1 MSEVTDAD
9 RYAISAAIGQRVNAL
24 NQARSSDAF
33 AREQAEAAQRIQA
46 ERAAARRKLALDNLA
61 AFTAVVKSE
70 EIERALAERE
80 RLATALAEARASADA
95 SALTLAHAE
104 AAWERAAAHTLTDA
118 QVLTTLRAETPRL
131 VAAVA
136 PLEVDL
142 AAVEDRIADLRG
154 VAEDQQRRAL
164 AREVWPPVARRL
176 ATWARNGLA
185 LLAEQRA
192 TRERLYD
199 AGAWAFA
206 QAQIDELAIT
216 DRYGSD
222 QITDALTA
230 WLAQAERAGLATD
243 ATVEEPDAAQAAR
256 KGRGR

>member
-176 ATWARNGLA
+176 ATWALNGLA

-206 QAQIDELAIT
+206 QSQLDELAIT

-222 QITDALTA
+222 QIADALAA
-230 WLAQAERAGLATD
+230 WLAQVERAGLADD
-243 ATVEEPDAAQAAR
+243 APAEPAEPEATTAKHKR
-256 KGRGR
+256 S